1 MPDKILIVDDEP
13 NNLDVLRNCLHE
25 AGFTVLVAK
34 NGETTLKRVNHIKP
48 DLILLDI
55 YMPGMDGFETCRR
68 LKQNEAI
75 KDTPVI
81 FITAIKIGAIDK
93 IKGLEIGAVDY
104 ITKPF
109 QAEEVVARVN
119 KHLTISHLQKQLE
132 AQNTQLQLHVYHLS
146 SLDILVKAINEAQ
159 DMAQMMDNAMN
170 VTLSIFKC
178 DRAWLLYP
186 CDPNAPSW
194 RVPIEVTKPEYPGAN
209 IFNKDIPM
217 DSAVSENMK
226 DCLSVTCPVAFGPE
240 YEHQIP
246 PTGVKQ
252 FSVQSQICMAIYP
265 KLGKP
270 WLFGIHQCSY
280 ARIWTENELNL
291 FRDFGQH
298 IGESLG
304 VFISLNELQKSK
316 EKAEEAR
323 HIAEVAN
330 QAKSDFLTNI
340 THELRTPLNGILGF
354 AQILQNDSSS
364 TTKRQHGLNVI
375 EQCGNHLLDLINDV
389 LELTEVGTGKM
400 ELYET
405 DFYLPSLLNGLSKI
419 INIRAQDKE
428 INFYLEL
435 ANDLPNGVYGD
446 ERRLRQILLN
456 LLGNAIKFTD
466 QGSVT
471 LQVKSEELKG
481 EHLCSPPQQTQCR
494 GEPACSPFCLLQFSI
509 QDTGVGISP
518 ENLETI
524 FEPFEQVGKQ
534 KFETKGT
541 GLGLTISKNFVELM
555 GGQLHV
561 SSQINVGT
569 QFLFEITLKK
579 PSFSQKLGLS
589 ESNYNASQQLII
601 GDRVKETVEENHTAP
616 MVFPPIAELEKL
628 YELTLMADIDELEE
642 QTAILAESDVKLK
655 PFVTKM
661 QALLKR
667 YQVGQ
672 LIKWLE
678 GAITK

>member
-1 MPDKILIVDDEP
+1 MTDKILIVDDEP
-13 NNLDVLRNCLHE
+13 NNLDVLRDCLRG
-25 AGFTVLVAK
+25 AGFKVMAAKDGEKVL
-34 NGETTLKRVNHIKP
+34 ERVVHIKP

-55 YMPGMDGFETCRR
+55 LMQGMDGFEICHR
-68 LKQNEAI
+68 LKQNEAT

-81 FITAIKIGAIDK
+81 FITAVKTGAIDK
-93 IKGLEIGAVDY
+93 IKGLKIGAIDY

-109 QAEEVVARVN
+109 QAEEVVARIN
-119 KHLTISHLQKQLE
+119 KHLTINHLQKQLE
-132 AQNTQLQLHVYHLS
+132 AQNAQLQLHVHHLS

-170 VTLSIFKC
+170 VTLSIFKS

-194 RVPIEVTKPEYPGAN
+194 QVPIEVTKPEYPGAN
-209 IFNKDIPM
+209 IFNTDIPM

-226 DCLSVTCPVAFGPE
+226 DCLSVTGPVAFGPE

-246 PTGVKQ
+246 PMGVKQ

-280 ARIWTENELNL
+280 ARIWTENEFNL

-298 IGESLG
+298 IGENLG
-304 VFISLNELQKSK
+304 VFISLNESQKSK
-316 EKAEEAR
+316 EQAEEAQ

-330 QAKSDFLTNI
+330 QAKSDFLTNM

-354 AQILQNDSSS
+354 AQILQNDSSNI
-364 TTKRQHGLNVI
+364 TKCQHGLNVI
-375 EQCGNHLLDLINDV
+375 EQCGNHLLYLINDV
-389 LELTEVGTGKM
+389 LELTKVGTSQM

-405 DFYLPSLLNGLSKI
+405 DFYLPSLLNGLSEI

-435 ANDLPNGVYGD
+435 ANDLPNGVHGD

-471 LQVKSEELKG
+471 LKVNVKESEHVNKG
-481 EHLCSPPQQTQCR
+481 EHIGSPLQQTQCW
-494 GEPACSPFCLLQFSI
+494 GEPAGSPVFLSFRI
-509 QDTGVGISP
+509 EDTGIGISQ

-524 FEPFEQVGKQ
+524 FKQFEQVGKQ
-534 KFETKGT
+534 KLETKGT

-569 QFLFEITLKK
+569 QFWFEIILKT
-579 PSFSQKLGLS
+579 STFSQKLDLS
-589 ESNYNASQQLII
+589 KFDSNTGENIVQQPI
-601 GDRVKETVEENHTAP
+601 
-616 MVFPPIAELEKL
+616 VFPPIAELEKL

-642 QTAILAESDVKLK
+642 QVTILAESDVSLK
-655 PFVTKM
+655 SFVTKM
-661 QALLKR
+661 QSFLKK

-672 LIKWLE
+672 LKKWLE
-678 GAITK
+678 GAMTDR

>member
-1 MPDKILIVDDEP
+1 MTDKILIVDDEP
-13 NNLDVLRNCLHE
+13 NNLDVLRDCLRG
-25 AGFTVLVAK
+25 AGFKVMAAKDGEKVL
-34 NGETTLKRVNHIKP
+34 ERVVHIKP

-55 YMPGMDGFETCRR
+55 LMQGMDGFEICHR
-68 LKQNEAI
+68 LKQNEAT

-81 FITAIKIGAIDK
+81 FITAVKTGAIDK
-93 IKGLEIGAVDY
+93 IKGLKIGAIDY

-109 QAEEVVARVN
+109 QAEEVVARIN
-119 KHLTISHLQKQLE
+119 KHLTINHLQKQLE
-132 AQNTQLQLHVYHLS
+132 AQNAQLQLHVHHLS

-170 VTLSIFKC
+170 VTLSIFKS

-194 RVPIEVTKPEYPGAN
+194 QVPIEVTKPEYPGAN
-209 IFNKDIPM
+209 IFNTDIPM

-226 DCLSVTCPVAFGPE
+226 DCLSVTGPVAFGPE
-240 YEHQIP
+240 YEHHIP
-246 PTGVKQ
+246 PMGVKQ

-280 ARIWTENELNL
+280 ARIWTENEFNL

-298 IGESLG
+298 IGENLG
-304 VFISLNELQKSK
+304 VFISLNESQKSK
-316 EKAEEAR
+316 EQAEEAQ

-330 QAKSDFLTNI
+330 QAKSDFLTNM

-354 AQILQNDSSS
+354 AQILQNDSSNI
-364 TTKRQHGLNVI
+364 TKCQHGLNVI
-375 EQCGNHLLDLINDV
+375 EQCGNHLLYLINDV
-389 LELTEVGTGKM
+389 LELTKVGTSQM

-405 DFYLPSLLNGLSKI
+405 DFYLPSLLNGLSEI

-435 ANDLPNGVYGD
+435 ANDLPNGVHGD

-471 LQVKSEELKG
+471 LKVNVKESEHVNKG
-481 EHLCSPPQQTQCR
+481 EHIGSPLQQTQCW
-494 GEPACSPFCLLQFSI
+494 GEPAGSPVFLSFRI
-509 QDTGVGISP
+509 EDTGIGISQ

-524 FEPFEQVGKQ
+524 FKPFEQVGKQ
-534 KFETKGT
+534 KLETKGT

-569 QFLFEITLKK
+569 QFWFEIILKT
-579 PSFSQKLGLS
+579 STFSQKLDLS
-589 ESNYNASQQLII
+589 KFDSNTGENIVQQPI
-601 GDRVKETVEENHTAP
+601 
-616 MVFPPIAELEKL
+616 VFPPIAELEKL

-642 QTAILAESDVKLK
+642 QVTILAESDVSLK
-655 PFVTKM
+655 SFVTKM
-661 QALLKR
+661 QSFLKK

-672 LIKWLE
+672 LKKWLE
-678 GAITK
+678 GAMTDR

>member
-1 MPDKILIVDDEP
+1 MTDKILIVDDEP
-13 NNLDVLRNCLHE
+13 NNLDVLRDCLRG
-25 AGFTVLVAK
+25 AGFKVMAAKDGEKVL
-34 NGETTLKRVNHIKP
+34 ERVVHIKP

-55 YMPGMDGFETCRR
+55 LMQGMDGFEICHR
-68 LKQNEAI
+68 LKQNEAT

-81 FITAIKIGAIDK
+81 FITAVKTGAIDK
-93 IKGLEIGAVDY
+93 IKGLEIGAIDY

-109 QAEEVVARVN
+109 QAEEVVARIN
-119 KHLTISHLQKQLE
+119 KHLTINHLQKQLE
-132 AQNTQLQLHVYHLS
+132 AQNAQLQLHVHHLS

-170 VTLSIFKC
+170 VTLSIFKS

-194 RVPIEVTKPEYPGAN
+194 QVPIEVTKPEYPGAN
-209 IFNKDIPM
+209 IFNTDIPM

-226 DCLSVTCPVAFGPE
+226 DCLSVTGPVAFGPE
-240 YEHQIP
+240 YEHHIP
-246 PTGVKQ
+246 PMGVKQ

-280 ARIWTENELNL
+280 ARIWTENEFNL

-298 IGESLG
+298 IGENLG
-304 VFISLNELQKSK
+304 VFISLNESQKSK
-316 EKAEEAR
+316 EQAEEAQ

-330 QAKSDFLTNI
+330 QAKSDFLTNM

-354 AQILQNDSSS
+354 AQILQNDSSNI
-364 TTKRQHGLNVI
+364 TKCQHGLNVI
-375 EQCGNHLLDLINDV
+375 EQCGNHLLYLINDV
-389 LELTEVGTGKM
+389 LELTKVGTSQM

-405 DFYLPSLLNGLSKI
+405 DFYLPSLLNGLSEI

-435 ANDLPNGVYGD
+435 ANDLPNGVHGD

-471 LQVKSEELKG
+471 LKVNVKESEHVNKG
-481 EHLCSPPQQTQCR
+481 EHIGSPLQQTQCW
-494 GEPACSPFCLLQFSI
+494 GEPAGSPVFLSFRI
-509 QDTGVGISP
+509 EDTGIGISQ

-524 FEPFEQVGKQ
+524 FKPFEQVGKQ
-534 KFETKGT
+534 KLETKGT

-569 QFLFEITLKK
+569 QFWFEIILKT
-579 PSFSQKLGLS
+579 STFSQKLDLS
-589 ESNYNASQQLII
+589 KFDSNTGENIVQQPI
-601 GDRVKETVEENHTAP
+601 
-616 MVFPPIAELEKL
+616 VFPPIAELEKL

-642 QTAILAESDVKLK
+642 QVTILAESDVSLK
-655 PFVTKM
+655 SFVTKM
-661 QALLKR
+661 QSFLKK

-672 LIKWLE
+672 LKKWLE
-678 GAITK
+678 GAMTDR